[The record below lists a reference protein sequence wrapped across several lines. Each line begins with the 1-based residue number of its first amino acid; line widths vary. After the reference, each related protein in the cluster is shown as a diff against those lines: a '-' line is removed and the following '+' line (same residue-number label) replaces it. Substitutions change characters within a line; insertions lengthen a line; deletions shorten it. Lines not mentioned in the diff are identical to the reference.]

1 MQNEPWYSTGWA
13 FTPQKFTVRTTAQS
27 HSHSSTYYTVY
38 TELGWYTAASN
49 GIGLKHM
56 WNLSKEHLIQ
66 SKPLKRGWCFCKVKA
81 AVVHRGTVRVIT
93 HSKNHICQPV
103 SLYTQVFWCV
113 SRQMD
118 RIWTSNPDIKPKALT
133 TRTQTFK
140 QSTVSRSCVFPAST
154 TVLVFSVTQFQTC
167 NILSLKKGLEKN

>member
-1 MQNEPWYSTGWA
+1 MPDCSVFFSIKKKKNMQNEPWYSTGWA

-38 TELGWYTAASN
+38 TESGRYTAASY
-49 GIGLKHM
+49 GIGLKRM

-103 SLYTQVFWCV
+103 SLYTRKFGVFHV
-113 SRQMD
+113 R
-118 RIWTSNPDIKPKALT
+118 WTG
-133 TRTQTFK
+133 FE
-140 QSTVSRSCVFPAST
+140 PATLISSPR
-154 TVLVFSVTQFQTC
+154 LWPPGHRHSSSQQFQGPVFFQH
-167 NILSLKKGLEKN
+167 LRLF